1 MRNIKTA
8 ISVVICIVISN
19 LLNLNNP
26 IFVIIGAIVSMQG
39 SINESYQSGINRI
52 LGTVF
57 GAMVGMLFY
66 QISPNNTLLIGLG
79 TILKIH
85 INNKL
90 KWNKKQLIKIDTWN
104 VKASQYNHFDDNYV
118 KKELGERWNDFGEF
132 KIQRDLYSAFL
143 IMNVKDSLKEVD
155 REKCFIGFDNFKIL
169 HDEEITRLRNS
180 KRNIASM
187 GI

>member
-39 SINESYQSGINRI
+39 SINESYKSGINRI

-79 TILKIH
+79 TILIIH

-90 KWNKKQLIKIDTWN
+90 KWNKSIVITLIVFAQL
-104 VKASQYNHFDDNYV
+104 
-118 KKELGERWNDFGEF
+118 
-132 KIQRDLYSAFL
+132 
-143 IMNVKDSLKEVD
+143 
-155 REKCFIGFDNFKIL
+155 C
-169 HDEEITRLRNS
+169 
-180 KRNIASM
+180 
-187 GI
+187 